1 MDLEEFGAA
10 FSQLKNEISLIK
22 SSRAAF
28 YASWQTED
36 QLPVLNR
43 HKGFFSPSREALRQT
58 MLMTTARIIDK
69 DTRTASIPNLI
80 IAIQENQELLLHR
93 TDETIAK
100 LVSDLTAM
108 SGSVTRLN
116 QLRNQRLAHWDRGD
130 IKLPRI
136 EKQEIDQLIDQAI
149 KIFNVISSA
158 VDRSVTS
165 WIQIERDTESRT
177 KLLFEV
183 AELGIV
189 TRKENIERKMM
200 DDLEA
205 HNKKISDGGGLKP
218 NA

>member
-1 MDLEEFGAA
+1 
-10 FSQLKNEISLIK
+10 
-22 SSRAAF
+22 
-28 YASWQTED
+28 
-36 QLPVLNR
+36 
-43 HKGFFSPSREALRQT
+43 

-108 SGSVTRLN
+108 SGSGTRLN
-116 QLRNQRLAHWDRGD
+116 QLRNQRLAHWNRGG

-136 EKQEIDQLIDQAI
+136 EKQEIDELIDQAI